1 MFKTITFTDVICVL
15 ILSLKLLPESNT
27 KASNFTSLRMVL
39 PKIAKW
45 RRISVRAR
53 KVGFVAFQKTKC
65 VCRFYIQLKLQ
76 CNSLTTDLQDYHF
89 HRCYT
94 CANID
99 FKATTEKQH
108 KGEQF
113 HESSNSSAN
122 NGKMAMYL
130 IASLKSWLGGLSRK
144 RIMPED
150 FTFNRSYSAIV

>member
-1 MFKTITFTDVICVL
+1 MVLPLIFKTITSTDVIHVL
-15 ILSLKLLPESNT
+15 ISILKVPPESNT
-27 KASNFTSLRMVL
+27 KASNFRSLRMVL

-65 VCRFYIQLKLQ
+65 VCRFYIKLKLQ

-89 HRCYT
+89 HRCCT

-99 FKATTEKQH
+99 FKATTRKQH

-113 HESSNSSAN
+113 QKSSNGSAKN
-122 NGKMAMYL
+122 CKMATYL
-130 IASLKSWLGGLSRK
+130 SSS
-144 RIMPED
+144 
-150 FTFNRSYSAIV
+150 